1 MTLFLN
7 LVAFGIV
14 IPVLPFYA
22 QHFGASPKLV
32 TLLSTTFSLG
42 AFVMSPVLGRL
53 SDRFGRRP
61 VMLIS
66 IAGSCISMLI
76 LGFAQTLGMVFL
88 ARVVSGVSSA
98 NVSTAQ
104 AYVAD
109 RVEPAERARYMGM
122 MGAAIGMGFV
132 FGPAIGGL
140 LSLPGHPEL
149 PFLCAAGLNG
159 LNWLLALFLLPESRR
174 STDSTARVRRPQ
186 GWQAMRHGLGLV
198 WGTVLGWLILVSFIF
213 FLAFSAMESTF
224 ALLME
229 AELGWGARETGYLF
243 TGLGLVIA
251 VTQGIVVGRLVDR
264 IGERGTLLVGLS
276 VLATG
281 LMVTGTAAQ
290 PLWVVL
296 GTVGIATG
304 NGLITPSVTT
314 LISRISDDE
323 HQGLALGLNASAG
336 SAARIVGPAG
346 AGVAFETLGPGVPMI
361 IASGVVIG
369 GVLVA
374 AGKLP
379 TAQGSERTNG

>member
-1 MTLFLN
+1 
-7 LVAFGIV
+7 
-14 IPVLPFYA
+14 
-22 QHFGASPKLV
+22 
-32 TLLSTTFSLG
+32 
-42 AFVMSPVLGRL
+42 
-53 SDRFGRRP
+53 
-61 VMLIS
+61 
-66 IAGSCISMLI
+66 
-76 LGFAQTLGMVFL
+76 
-88 ARVVSGVSSA
+88 
-98 NVSTAQ
+98 
-104 AYVAD
+104 
-109 RVEPAERARYMGM
+109 
-122 MGAAIGMGFV
+122 
-132 FGPAIGGL
+132 
-140 LSLPGHPEL
+140 
-149 PFLCAAGLNG
+149 
-159 LNWLLALFLLPESRR
+159 
-174 STDSTARVRRPQ
+174 
-186 GWQAMRHGLGLV
+186 MRHGLGLV

-229 AELGWGARETGYLF
+229 AELGGGARETGYLF

-281 LMVTGTAAQ
+281 LMATGTAVQ

-304 NGLITPSVTT
+304 NGLVTPSVTT

-369 GVLVA
+369 GALVA
-374 AGKLP
+374 ADKLP
-379 TAQGSERTNG
+379 RAPRARTGS